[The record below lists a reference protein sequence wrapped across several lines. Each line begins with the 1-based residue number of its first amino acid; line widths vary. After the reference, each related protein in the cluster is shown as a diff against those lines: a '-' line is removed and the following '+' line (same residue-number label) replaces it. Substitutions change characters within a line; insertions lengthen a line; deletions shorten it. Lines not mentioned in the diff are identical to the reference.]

1 MDILTYALAR
11 KCGGGGNGALTG
23 LKNITLDDQNRLVF
37 EIEGKE
43 EPIVSQTPIPAASAE
58 SIRQAL
64 ESNPNAIR
72 AALDIPEALTTQSY
86 QDIQAITEKAIT
98 SISLGKDDNGQDIIL
113 QTTEGSHELPLP
125 LASGN
130 SPGLVKGV
138 SGSDFDPETYDPEDP
153 KTINKENINKIYI
166 NNDGTMSVYALD
178 INRLVQSDDDE
189 LIMGDID

>member
-11 KCGGGGNGALTG
+11 KGGGGGNGALTG
-23 LKNITLDDQNRLVF
+23 LKNVTLDDQNRLVF
-37 EIEGKE
+37 EIEGKK

-72 AALDIPEALTTQSY
+72 TALDIPEALTTQSY

-113 QTTEGSHELPLP
+113 QTTERSHELPLP

-138 SGSDFDPETYDPEDP
+138 SGFDFDPETYDPKDP
-153 KTINKENINKIYI
+153 NTINKENINKIYI
-166 NNDGTMSVYALD
+166 NNDGTMSVYALNM
-178 INRLVQSDDDE
+178 NRLIQTGGDE
-189 LIMGDID
+189 FIIGAID